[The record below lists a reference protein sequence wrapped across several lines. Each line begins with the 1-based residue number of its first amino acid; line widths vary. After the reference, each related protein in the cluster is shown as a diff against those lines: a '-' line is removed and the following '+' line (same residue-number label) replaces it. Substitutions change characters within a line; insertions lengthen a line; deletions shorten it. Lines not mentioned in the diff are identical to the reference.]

1 MKKLRS
7 GQADLTVICK
17 ERETRKG
24 VRMKSDMMK
33 AFETEIEEARQT
45 GKSDFEYVFWD
56 YCTEDA
62 SPEVLALCEAARRA
76 HKAAL
81 LEWECKHPAE
91 HAAEV
96 ARAKEEYSAWEAAE
110 IDRAD

>member
-1 MKKLRS
+1 
-7 GQADLTVICK
+7 
-17 ERETRKG
+17 
-24 VRMKSDMMK
+24 MKSEIMK
-33 AFETEIEEARQT
+33 QFEAEIEEARNT

-62 SPEVLALCEAARRA
+62 SEEVLALCEVARKA
-76 HKAAL
+76 HAEAL
-81 LEWECKHPAE
+81 KEWERKHPKE

-96 ARAKEEYSAWEAAE
+96 AHAKAEYAAWEAAE

>member
-1 MKKLRS
+1 
-7 GQADLTVICK
+7 
-17 ERETRKG
+17 
-24 VRMKSDMMK
+24 MKSEMMT
-33 AFETEIEEARQT
+33 AFEREIEEARNT
-45 GKSDFEYVFWD
+45 GKSDFDYVFWD

-62 SPEVLALCEAARRA
+62 SDEVIALCEAARKA

-81 LEWECKHPAE
+81 QEWERKHPAE

-96 ARAKEEYSAWEAAE
+96 ARANAEYAAWEAAE

>member
-1 MKKLRS
+1 
-7 GQADLTVICK
+7 
-17 ERETRKG
+17 
-24 VRMKSDMMK
+24 MKSDMMK
-33 AFETEIEEARQT
+33 AFEREIEEARKT
-45 GKSDFEYVFWD
+45 GHSDFDYVFWD

-62 SPEVLALCEAARRA
+62 SEEVIALCEAARKA

-81 LEWECKHPAE
+81 KEWERKHPAE

-96 ARAKEEYSAWEAAE
+96 ARAKAEYAAWEAAE